1 MRGDSISSR
10 ELASEREG
18 GGERWAEVT
27 AGVGLTLEKEM
38 RREKEGKLGR
48 FQEVVSIRPKL
59 DKL

>member
-1 MRGDSISSR
+1 MRGDSISGR